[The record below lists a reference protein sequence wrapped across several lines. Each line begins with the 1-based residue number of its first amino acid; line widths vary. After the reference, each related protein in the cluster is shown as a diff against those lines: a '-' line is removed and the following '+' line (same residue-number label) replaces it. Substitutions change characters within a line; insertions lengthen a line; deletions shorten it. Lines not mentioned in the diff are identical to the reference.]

1 MRYNTKHN
9 FMERSNQRPANDKR
23 PMEYDAANDSLTQM
37 TDMEKLLSKLETE
50 GYTNQYK
57 VEKGKLFDL
66 TNNKKYK
73 AKDVKAVNFYRFEG
87 ISNPDDMSILYAIE
101 TSDGRKGTLV
111 DAYGFYS
118 DDETGEFINQ
128 IEINKKKV

>member
-1 MRYNTKHN
+1 
-9 FMERSNQRPANDKR
+9 MERLNQQRPSDDNR
-23 PMEYDAANDSLTQM
+23 PMEYDAANDRLTNM
-37 TDMEKLLSKLETE
+37 TDLEKCLTKLESE
-50 GYTNQYK
+50 GYTDQYR
-57 VEKGKLFDL
+57 VENGKLFDL

-73 AKDVKAVNFYRFEG
+73 PRDVKAVNFYRFEG

-101 TSDGRKGTLV
+101 TSDGRRGTLV

-118 DDETGEFINQ
+118 DDDTGVFMNQ

>member
-1 MRYNTKHN
+1 
-9 FMERSNQRPANDKR
+9 MEHLNEDRPTNDKR
-23 PMEYDAANDSLTQM
+23 PMEYVAANDRLTQM
-37 TDMEKLLSKLETE
+37 TEMEKCMTKLESE
-50 GYTNQYK
+50 GYTDQYK

-87 ISNPDDMSILYAIE
+87 ISDPEDMSILYAIE

-111 DAYGFYS
+111 DAYGHYS
-118 DDETGEFINQ
+118 DDEMGEFINQ
-128 IEINKKKV
+128 IEINKRKV